1 MAKQRQSRPKAK
13 LREEDDRSGMRIA
26 RQVVIVAVPP
36 VRAVDVFG
44 PAEVFG
50 DANWLRRGD
59 PSYKVS
65 IVSAC
70 RERLVPSYI
79 ETPLHTDQT
88 FREFRGPIDAQSFRG
103 FCNFW
108 RWFDMGAR

>member
-50 DANWLRRGD
+50 DANWLRGGD
-59 PSYKVS
+59 PCVGAFRAPSSLSWPHCAV
-65 IVSAC
+65 A
-70 RERLVPSYI
+70 RLLP
-79 ETPLHTDQT
+79 
-88 FREFRGPIDAQSFRG
+88 
-103 FCNFW
+103 C
-108 RWFDMGAR
+108 